1 MAREPHL
8 PPQGDPNDGDPNDDD
23 PMEVWGRRIGR
34 SLAVVACIVLA
45 AYLLLTYLR

>member
-8 PPQGDPNDGDPNDDD
+8 FPPEDD

-34 SLAVVACIVLA
+34 SLAVLACIVLA
-45 AYLLLTYLR
+45 AYLILTYLR